1 MNIDREQSQALE
13 PVPDWVMICFGYLCA
28 VSVVTLSCLVEFSLE
43 DLLTSAGRASL
54 PVLVIIGQVFWFV
67 AFVTALPPFVVSYV
81 IARRLMIR
89 SIFYYGAWGA
99 ATGLMLTPVA
109 LWLSP
114 PDDPEYSRT
123 FLQGTMVLAPKFM
136 FVGLCGALTYWSVAG
151 RRLRFARAE
160 AAGAQV

>member
-13 PVPDWVMICFGYLCA
+13 PVPDWVMICVGCLCA

-43 DLLTSAGRASL
+43 DLLASAGRASL

-99 ATGLMLTPVA
+99 TTGLMLTPVA

-114 PDDPEYSRT
+114 PDDPESSRT
-123 FLQGTMVLAPKFM
+123 VLQGTMALAPK
-136 FVGLCGALTYWSVAG
+136 
-151 RRLRFARAE
+151 
-160 AAGAQV
+160 